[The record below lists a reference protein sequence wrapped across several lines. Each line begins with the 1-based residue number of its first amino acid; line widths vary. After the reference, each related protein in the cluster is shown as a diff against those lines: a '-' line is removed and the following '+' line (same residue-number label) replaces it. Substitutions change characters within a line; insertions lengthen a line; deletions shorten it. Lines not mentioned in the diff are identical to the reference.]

1 VNATRGE
8 DRPQE
13 TVEVHPTAVVHPGA
27 RLAPGVVVGPY
38 AVIGGDVVVGPGT
51 RIGPHVVIEDGVR
64 IGADNEISSG
74 ATLGTTPQ
82 DRHFQGERSYLVIG
96 DRNRIREYV
105 NISRATGE
113 DAATVVGNDC
123 LIMCS
128 AHVGHNCRLGDRVI
142 VVNGVQMA
150 GHVQVGDGAY
160 IGGMSG
166 IHQFVHVG
174 RLAMIGGFSLLR
186 QDCPPFMLAE
196 GRPAR
201 CRSLN
206 RVGLQRHGI
215 SAADRAVLRRA
226 FRILYQ
232 SALGMGEAVERL
244 QAELGDH
251 PLVEEL
257 VAFLRAARQ
266 RPRGVV
272 RWEPSSLE

>member
-1 VNATRGE
+1 M
-8 DRPQE
+8 
-13 TVEVHPTAVVHPGA
+13 EVHPTAVVHPGA
-27 RLAPGVVVGPY
+27 RLGPGVAVGPY
-38 AVIGGDVVVGPGT
+38 AVIGADVVVGPGT

-113 DAATVVGNDC
+113 DAATVVGDEC

-128 AHVGHNCRLGDRVI
+128 AHIGHNCRLGDRVI

-160 IGGMSG
+160 IGGMTG
-166 IHQFVHVG
+166 IHQFVHIG

-201 CRSLN
+201 CRGLN
-206 RVGLQRHGI
+206 RVGLQRQGI
-215 SAADRAVLRRA
+215 GSADRAVLRRA

-232 SALGMGEAVERL
+232 SALGMSQALERL
-244 QAELGDH
+244 QAELGGH
-251 PLVEEL
+251 PLVGEL
-257 VAFLRAARQ
+257 IAFLVAARQ

-272 RWEPSSLE
+272 RWLPSALE

>member
-1 VNATRGE
+1 M
-8 DRPQE
+8 
-13 TVEVHPTAVVHPGA
+13 EVHPTAVVHPGA
-27 RLAPGVVVGPY
+27 RLHPGVVVGPY
-38 AVIGGDVVVGPGT
+38 AVVGSDVVVGPGT

-64 IGADNEISSG
+64 IGMDNEISSG
-74 ATLGTTPQ
+74 ATLGTIPQ

-113 DAATVVGNDC
+113 GAATVVGNEC

-128 AHVGHNCRLGDRVI
+128 AHIGHNCRLGDRVV

-150 GHVQVGDGAY
+150 GHVQVDDGAY
-160 IGGMSG
+160 IGGMTG
-166 IHQFVHVG
+166 IHQFVHIG

-206 RVGLQRHGI
+206 RVGLQRQGI
-215 SAADRAVLRRA
+215 SAGDRAVLRRA

-232 SALGMGEAVERL
+232 SALGLGQALERL

-251 PLVEEL
+251 PLVGEL
-257 VAFLRAARQ
+257 VAFLRAARE

-272 RWEPSSLE
+272 RWASGAE